1 MADVR
6 PFPAVRYNPEKV
18 GKPDDV
24 IAPPYDIIDEEEE
37 KRLYERHPHNVV
49 RLILPDKKRGHPEA
63 EDDYRSARLYLDEWL
78 QSGVLARDEEAYYV
92 TAQEFEYGDALTRWG
107 ILAAVG
113 LEEYDRRV
121 VIPHEATMDGPKEDR
136 FRLMEACR
144 ANLSPVFC
152 CYFDPEKKI
161 AGLIGKAVSE
171 KPVLEVTEKNGVRT
185 RMWKLSD
192 PGAVSEIKAAF
203 ADKKLY
209 IADGHH
215 RYETCLALK
224 HKMMRENPDVEDAPW
239 MRTLMYLVDFEDPGM
254 VIRPYHRAVKH
265 LKGMSAQEFLDSLDE
280 FFHKTMLYINPW
292 RDGQEARERARSM
305 LAKASVDGPA
315 FALIAAG
322 DEHAY
327 ILVPKSGAQE
337 LLEDMEEPLRNLDA
351 SVLKRLAFEEILE
364 ISEADLREGKVIMYD
379 PDWREIWKA
388 VRKKGWAIGFFLNPV
403 KPRQVKDIAEAG
415 LIMPQKSTYFYPKIP
430 SGLVIHRFF

>member
-18 GKPDDV
+18 GKQGNV
-24 IAPPYDIIDEEEE
+24 IAPPYDIIDKREE
-37 KRLYERHPHNVV
+37 KILYERHPNNVI
-49 RLILPDKKRGHPEA
+49 RLILPDRERGHTEA
-63 EDDYRSARLYLDEWL
+63 EDDYHSARLYLDEWL
-78 QSGVLARDEEAYYV
+78 QSGVLSKDEEAYYI
-92 TAQEFEYGDALTRWG
+92 TSQEFEYRDVMTRWG

-113 LEEYDRRV
+113 LEEYDNRV

-136 FRLMEACR
+136 FKLMEACR

-152 CYFDPEKKI
+152 CYFDPDKKI
-161 AGLIGKAVSE
+161 AEIINKTARQE
-171 KPVLEVTEKNGVRT
+171 PVFEATEEDGVRT
-185 RMWKLSD
+185 KMWKLSD
-192 PGAVSEIKAAF
+192 PELVAGMKAAF

-224 HKMMRENPDVEDAPW
+224 YKMMRENPDVEDAPW

-265 LKGMSAQEFLDSLDE
+265 LKGMSVGEFLDSLDE
-280 FFHKTMLYINPW
+280 LFYKTMLYINPW
-292 RDGQEARERARSM
+292 RDGQEARERARNM
-305 LAKASVDGPA
+305 LAKASENNPA

-327 ILVPKSGAQE
+327 ILVPKPEAWE

-388 VRKKGWAIGFFLNPV
+388 VRKKGWALGFFLNPV
-403 KPRQVKDIAEAG
+403 KPQQVTNIAEAG